1 METLYLE
8 NATTFKKFLL
18 VETSTSE
25 HKVVT
30 IKVTDDE
37 IRNDVLRENFG
48 INYERYDLL
57 TASEY
62 IGDRNIT
69 DVEIGEV
76 LEIDRGM
83 LLIRLA

>member
-18 VETSTSE
+18 VATSTSE
-25 HKVVT
+25 NKVVT

-37 IRNDVLRENFG
+37 IRNNVLQEDFG
-48 INYERYDLL
+48 INYEKYDLL

-62 IGDRNIT
+62 VGDRNVT
-69 DVEIGEV
+69 DIEIGEV
-76 LEIDRGM
+76 LEIERGM